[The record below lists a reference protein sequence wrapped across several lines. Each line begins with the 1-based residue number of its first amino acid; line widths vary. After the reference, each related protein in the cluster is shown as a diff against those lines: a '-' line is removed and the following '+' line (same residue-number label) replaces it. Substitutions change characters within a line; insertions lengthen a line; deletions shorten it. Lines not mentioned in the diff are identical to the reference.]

1 MRQEAINGAAL
12 CAALLCAS
20 RAHAAPG
27 DGTRLEYARSDRA
40 AHCPDQ
46 DAVKSAVKKRLGY
59 DPFFPA
65 ARQTIVVEIT
75 DAEASGDLRAR
86 MRLVDEQGMI
96 RGSRELSD
104 KTENCGE
111 LVASLALAI
120 SIALDPSAALG
131 EEPAVDTVAQPA
143 PTPKKEEAEPS
154 AAEASEEPEVATAIA
169 PQSHVIPSTAALP
182 TRSAKTPTIKRRAA
196 SSNATE
202 SDSEQSRFAA
212 RAAGFAALG
221 AAPAPALGFRIGLA
235 TTWDWFRL
243 VTEFADQFPASK
255 SVADVGGARAS
266 LLSATLAP
274 CVTRGPFAGCAL
286 FSVGSLHVEGLE
298 ILDANSERLLNVAL
312 GARLEFAP
320 TLTRH
325 LRLLTHIDLARS
337 LTPIT
342 LRVHGQGVWETPV
355 VSPAL
360 GLGVAWQF

>member
-1 MRQEAINGAAL
+1 VKQRAVNSAAL

-20 RAHAAPG
+20 QAHAAPG

-46 DAVKSAVKKRLGY
+46 DALKSAVKKRLGY

-75 DAEASGDLRAR
+75 DADANGGLRAR

-131 EEPAVDTVAQPA
+131 EEPAVDAAAQTA
-143 PTPKKEEAEPS
+143 PNQKKEAEPS
-154 AAEASEEPEVATAIA
+154 AAEASEEPAGAATPVT
-169 PQSHVIPSTAALP
+169 PQSAAAPLP
-182 TRSAKTPTIKRRAA
+182 THSAKTATVERRAA
-196 SSNATE
+196 STNATKR
-202 SDSEQSRFAA
+202 DSEQSRFAL
-212 RAAGFAALG
+212 RAAAFAALG
-221 AAPAPALGFRIGLA
+221 AAPAPALGVRVGVA

-255 SVADVGGARAS
+255 SVAHVGGSRAS

-274 CVTRGPFAGCAL
+274 CVAHGPFAGCAL
-286 FSVGSLHVEGLE
+286 FGVGSLHVEGLG
-298 ILDANSERLLNVAL
+298 ILDANSERLLNVVL
-312 GARLEFAP
+312 GARLEYAP
-320 TLTRH
+320 TLIGH
-325 LRLLTHIDLARS
+325 LRLLTHVDLVRS

-342 LRVHGQGVWETPV
+342 LRVHGQAVWETPA

-360 GLGVAWQF
+360 GLGLEWQF